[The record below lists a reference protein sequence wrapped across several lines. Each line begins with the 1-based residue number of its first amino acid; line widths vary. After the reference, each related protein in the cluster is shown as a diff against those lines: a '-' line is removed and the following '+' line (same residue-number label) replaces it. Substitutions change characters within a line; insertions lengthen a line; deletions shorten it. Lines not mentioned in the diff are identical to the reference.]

1 MLFHPNKLELAITGN
16 DGFVKVWTFVQEN
29 PITKRVSHWR
39 CLSGHT
45 HRSYSSFALCYYKLS
60 TSENINLCCSF
71 EHLVTVWI
79 DTINDLNEESR
90 YEYSRCFAHI
100 DRKNPVEHVIYNC
113 DKILVCHKTL
123 ANLWNCLNGQFIKSF
138 SWHVHAFAKN
148 PRSSFIALFDKS
160 FLHFYS
166 FSDGKCHS
174 RKEFRYEYSR
184 CFAHSDRKNPVE
196 HVIYNCDKILV
207 CHKTLVN
214 LWNCLNGQFIKS
226 FSWHVHAFAKDPRS
240 SFIALF
246 DKSFFHFYS
255 FSDGKCHSR
264 KGSLF
269 RRVTAAA
276 YIPNDKPSSF
286 VPLQHSRLIFYIP
299 QEVRFFFVYFL
310 FSIHKSVADPG
321 NFEGRGT

>member
-174 RKEFRYEYSR
+174 RK
-184 CFAHSDRKNPVE
+184 
-196 HVIYNCDKILV
+196 
-207 CHKTLVN
+207 
-214 LWNCLNGQFIKS
+214 
-226 FSWHVHAFAKDPRS
+226 
-240 SFIALF
+240 
-246 DKSFFHFYS
+246 
-255 FSDGKCHSR
+255 
-264 KGSLF
+264 GSLF

-286 VPLQHSRLIFYIP
+286 VPL
-299 QEVRFFFVYFL
+299 
-310 FSIHKSVADPG
+310 
-321 NFEGRGT
+321 